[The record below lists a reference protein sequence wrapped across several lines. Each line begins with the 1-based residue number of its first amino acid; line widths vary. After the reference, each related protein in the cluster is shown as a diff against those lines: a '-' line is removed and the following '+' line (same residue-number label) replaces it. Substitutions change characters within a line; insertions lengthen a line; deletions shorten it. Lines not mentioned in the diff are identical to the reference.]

1 MILVI
6 ARRELGALFQTP
18 LAWILLAAMQL
29 LFAWVFLEVLD
40 QYQGIIAPELEI
52 GLNSAL
58 AERLYGAALLLL
70 LLIAP
75 LLAARSLGQD
85 QQLGTDQLLGSAAV
99 PINAIL
105 LGKLLALLVP
115 LWLLA
120 LLPLLLIAGLI
131 GASPVDLGL
140 FVAATLGL
148 WLSALLFT
156 SVGLLTASL
165 VRQPTLAA
173 ILGYA
178 VLIMLSLIHDAD
190 QLAAL
195 QLSLLDWLSWSQH
208 LVWLFNGVA
217 RLSDL
222 SYFVLMSTLFLA
234 LAERQLAN
242 RQLG

>member
-6 ARRELGALFQTP
+6 ARRELAALFQTP
-18 LAWILLAAMQL
+18 LAWMLLAATQL
-29 LFAWVFLEVLD
+29 LLAWVFLEVLD
-40 QYQGIIAPELEI
+40 SFQGVAAPELEM
-52 GLNSAL
+52 GLNAAL
-58 AERLYGAALLLL
+58 AERLYGAALLML

-85 QQLGTDQLLGSAAV
+85 QQLGTDQLLGSAPV
-99 PINAIL
+99 RISAIL
-105 LGKLLALLVP
+105 LGKLVALLAP

-120 LLPLLLIAGLI
+120 LLPLLMVSWLV

-140 FVAATLGL
+140 FLAATLGL
-148 WLSALLFT
+148 WLSALLFA

-165 VRQPTLAA
+165 VRQPSLAA
-173 ILGYA
+173 ILAYA
-178 VLIMLSLIHDAD
+178 LLIMLALIHDAD

-222 SYFVLMSTLFLA
+222 SYFMLLSGLLLA

-242 RQLG
+242 RALG

>member
-6 ARRELGALFQTP
+6 ARRELAALFQTP
-18 LAWILLAAMQL
+18 LAWMLLAAAQL
-29 LFAWVFLEVLD
+29 LLAWVFLEVLD
-40 QYQGIIAPELEI
+40 AYQGLAASEPQQ
-52 GLNSAL
+52 GLNAAL

-70 LLIAP
+70 LVIAP

-85 QQLGTDQLLGSAAV
+85 RQLGTDHLLGSA
-99 PINAIL
+99 PLHLGEIL
-105 LGKLLALLVP
+105 LGKLIAVLAP
-115 LWLLA
+115 LWLLG
-120 LLPLLLIAGLI
+120 LLPLLLVTWLV

-140 FVAATLGL
+140 FLGATLGL
-148 WLSALLFT
+148 WLSALLFV

-165 VRQPTLAA
+165 VKQPTLATIMA
-173 ILGYA
+173 YA
-178 VLIMLSLIHDAD
+178 LLFMLSLIHDAD

-208 LVWLFNGVA
+208 LIWLFNGVA

-222 SYFVLMSTLFLA
+222 SYFLLMSALFLA

-242 RQLG
+242 QRLG

>member
-6 ARRELGALFQTP
+6 TRRELGALFQTP
-18 LAWILLAAMQL
+18 LAWTLLAAMQL
-29 LFAWVFLEVLD
+29 LLAWVFLEVLD
-40 QYQGIIAPELEI
+40 QYQGAIAPELEI

-85 QQLGTDQLLGSAAV
+85 QQLGTDQLLGSAPV
-99 PINAIL
+99 PISAIL

-120 LLPLLLIAGLI
+120 LLPLPLIAGLI

-140 FVAATLGL
+140 FIAATLGL

-222 SYFVLMSTLFLA
+222 SYFVLMSALFLA

-242 RQLG
+242 RPLG

>member
-1 MILVI
+1 VILVI

-18 LAWILLAAMQL
+18 LAWMLLAAAQL
-29 LFAWVFLEVLD
+29 LLAWVFLEVLD
-40 QYQGIIAPELEI
+40 QYQGVGAPELEI
-52 GLNSAL
+52 GLTAAL

-85 QQLGTDQLLGSAAV
+85 QQLGTVQLLGSAPV
-99 PINAIL
+99 RIVTIL
-105 LGKLLALLVP
+105 VGKLIALVAP

-120 LLPLLLIAGLI
+120 ALPLLLVAWLI
-131 GASPVDLGL
+131 GASPLDIGL
-140 FVAATLGL
+140 FLGATLGL
-148 WLSALLFT
+148 CLSALLFT
-156 SVGLLTASL
+156 SVGLFTASL
-165 VRQPTLAA
+165 VQQPTLAA
-173 ILGYA
+173 ILSYA
-178 VLIMLSLIHDAD
+178 LLIMLSLIHDAD
-190 QLAAL
+190 QLASL

-222 SYFVLMSTLFLA
+222 GYFALMSVLFLA

-242 RQLG
+242 RRLG

>member
-6 ARRELGALFQTP
+6 ARRELAAVFQTP
-18 LAWILLAAMQL
+18 LAWMLLAATQL
-29 LFAWVFLEVLD
+29 LLAWVFLEVID
-40 QYQGIIAPELEI
+40 QYQGIAAPELEI
-52 GLNSAL
+52 GFNAAL
-58 AERLYGAALLLL
+58 AERLYGATLMLL

-85 QQLGTDQLLGSAAV
+85 RQLGTDQLLGSAPV
-99 PINAIL
+99 RISAIL
-105 LGKLLALLVP
+105 LGKLIALLAP

-120 LLPLLLIAGLI
+120 LLPLLLVAWLV

-140 FVAATLGL
+140 FLAATLGL
-148 WLSALLFT
+148 CLSALLFA

-173 ILGYA
+173 ILAYA
-178 VLIMLSLIHDAD
+178 LLIMLSLIHDAD

-222 SYFVLMSTLFLA
+222 SYFVLMSALFLA
-234 LAERQLAN
+234 LTERQLAN